1 MHFEI
6 LCLDNAEAVKSRS
19 VRTLLYALMANDSL
33 FGDVGANGQKGGIKE
48 KKRPLLLRVN
58 QFPTDKMLTG
68 ARYSVAFTISVESDE
83 LATLDREQN
92 ISLRGIYFC
101 KDKKCLEKAKELLRK
116 DKLVLKKHF
125 NKESLIKIIDN
136 IENELGE

>member
-1 MHFEI
+1 MNTI
-6 LCLDNAEAVKSRS
+6 RS
-19 VRTLLYALMANDSL
+19 SIVCRRKARKD
-33 FGDVGANGQKGGIKE
+33 E
-48 KKRPLLLRVN
+48 LLRIVSCN
-58 QFPTDKMLTG
+58 
-68 ARYSVAFTISVESDE
+68 E